1 MYGYDN
7 ENYDCYMVF
16 DGQNLG
22 LYRNNQQVSR
32 LEAQSGQDGYQSARY
47 QHIPNKGPI
56 PEGLYY
62 AKQSRRQNVSAL
74 DAAWGTF
81 TGLFNIDHGKWK
93 GGPAAWGLQRVWL
106 EPDSQT
112 NTYGRSGFS
121 IHGGLSKGSAG
132 CIDIPWQTN
141 RLSDYLDE
149 CQDIVPLF
157 VNYPYDWQ
165 YQIVK
170 GKDYFLAF
178 YFTRLYK
185 IIKCNI
191 KEIG

>member
-1 MYGYDN
+1 VFNFRKEKEMYDYD
-7 ENYDCYMVF
+7 ENYDCYMFF

-22 LYRNNQQVSR
+22 LYRNHKLINR
-32 LEAQSGQDGYQSARY
+32 LEAQSGQDDYQSARY

-62 AKQSRRQNVSAL
+62 ARQSRRQNVSAL

-157 VNYPYDWQ
+157 VNYPYDW
-165 YQIVK
+165 
-170 GKDYFLAF
+170 
-178 YFTRLYK
+178 
-185 IIKCNI
+185 
-191 KEIG
+191 

>member
-32 LEAQSGQDGYQSARY
+32 LEAQSGQDDYQSARY

-62 AKQSRRQNVSAL
+62 ARQSRRQNV
-74 DAAWGTF
+74 DAYDAVVGTGV
-81 TGLFNIDHGKWK
+81 GLLNQLGIHVNRGNWK
-93 GGPAAWGLQRVWL
+93 GGPAAWGLRRVWL

-149 CQDIVPLF
+149 CQDTVPLF
-157 VNYPYDWQ
+157 VNYPKDW
-165 YQIVK
+165 
-170 GKDYFLAF
+170 
-178 YFTRLYK
+178 
-185 IIKCNI
+185 
-191 KEIG
+191 

>member
-1 MYGYDN
+1 MYDYD

-22 LYRNNQQVSR
+22 LYRNHKQVDR

-47 QHIPNKGPI
+47 QHVPNKGPI
-56 PEGLYY
+56 PEGTYY
-62 AKQSRRQNVSAL
+62 AKQSQRQNV
-74 DAAWGTF
+74 DA
-81 TGLFNIDHGKWK
+81 FNAVVGAIAPIAEKIAGKKLVNWS
-93 GGPAAWGLQRVWL
+93 GGPVAWGLRRVWL

-112 NTYGRSGFS
+112 STYGRSGFS

-157 VNYPYDWQ
+157 VNYPKDW
-165 YQIVK
+165 
-170 GKDYFLAF
+170 
-178 YFTRLYK
+178 
-185 IIKCNI
+185 
-191 KEIG
+191 

>member
-1 MYGYDN
+1 MYDYD

-22 LYRNNQQVSR
+22 LYRNHKQVDR
-32 LEAQSGQDGYQSARY
+32 LKAQSGQDDYQSARY

-62 AKQSRRQNVSAL
+62 ARQSRRQAL
-74 DAAWGTF
+74 AMKDVTLKLGEILGIKKHQQRNWSG
-81 TGLFNIDHGKWK
+81 NPI
-93 GGPAAWGLQRVWL
+93 AWGLQRVWL

-157 VNYPYDWQ
+157 VNYPYDW
-165 YQIVK
+165 
-170 GKDYFLAF
+170 
-178 YFTRLYK
+178 
-185 IIKCNI
+185 
-191 KEIG
+191 

>member
-47 QHIPNKGPI
+47 QHVPNKGPI
-56 PEGLYY
+56 PEGTYY
-62 AKQSRRQNVSAL
+62 ANQSQRQNVGVY
-74 DAAWGTF
+74 DAAVGTL
-81 TGLFNIDHGKWK
+81 TGLFDIDDGKWK
-93 GGPAAWGLQRVWL
+93 GGPMAWGLRRVWL
-106 EPDSQT
+106 EPDVHT

-121 IHGGLSKGSAG
+121 IHGDLSKGSAG

-157 VNYPYDWQ
+157 VNYPKDW
-165 YQIVK
+165 
-170 GKDYFLAF
+170 
-178 YFTRLYK
+178 
-185 IIKCNI
+185 
-191 KEIG
+191 